1 MYPPSKQSSA
11 LEDRGSSSLPEPVCF
26 SQTPSSSSPRGAETW
41 KCQMS
46 VVTVSWV
53 KHRWALLGLG
63 WQAESAARVG
73 FHSVLFLSGNFRVAL
88 FSSAYYSVCVLGKR
102 LPTHFSCGWTSL
114 SCPFL
119 SHAGVSPR
127 SMPRMETPTLIKS
140 APSFSGVIE
149 TILFPLTTYKDF
161 IGRYSSE
168 VNLD

>member
-102 LPTHFSCGWTSL
+102 LPTHFSCGFSEL
-114 SCPFL
+114 SFPEPCW
-119 SHAGVSPR
+119 
-127 SMPRMETPTLIKS
+127 
-140 APSFSGVIE
+140 SFSKKHAQNGDTNPNQE
-149 TILFPLTTYKDF
+149 CPLIFWSYWDNSVSTNH
-161 IGRYSSE
+161 
-168 VNLD
+168 V